1 MLKLQIPMTTKFTAL
16 FGFFLFSKLALAA
29 PVPAEIQSQ
38 TPRGALSLHF
48 ETRNIGPKSAQIGLH
63 LSVVPTGRDLKS
75 AESIGATLPKGPITR
90 AELRELPSPLLPS
103 LFTLEIFARQN
114 GKWRRINAVT
124 FSQTKDLQK
133 IETRWLDPKTKT
145 KPVLALHFGYT
156 HWHEWEILTFA
167 NGLARPAQTQTFY
180 WGGEGEWDYLTQ
192 NLDRTDA
199 QGQMII
205 AESEGN
211 SAPDGKSGVVSRRIY
226 RFDGREWRDFAARYF
241 VIAASLK
248 TRADAEKAL
257 KTIGFGEIRPSAH
270 YSKLKPGY
278 FVIILAR
285 FATLKDANQRSQEI
299 RRDGKIKPSVRLAF

>member
-1 MLKLQIPMTTKFTAL
+1 MTAKITAF
-16 FGFFLFSKLALAA
+16 FGLILFSKLAFGA
-29 PVPAEIQSQ
+29 PIPAEIQSQ
-38 TPRGALSLHF
+38 MRRGALSLRF
-48 ETRNIGPKSAQIGLH
+48 ETRNIGPKSAPIGLH
-63 LSVVPTGRDLKS
+63 LSVVPTGRDVKS
-75 AESIGATLPKGPITR
+75 LESIGATAPKGPITR
-90 AELRELPSPLLPS
+90 AELRELPQPLLPS
-103 LFTLEIFARQN
+103 PFTLDLFARQN
-114 GKWRRINAVT
+114 GRWRRINSVT
-124 FSQTKDLQK
+124 FSQTKDLQN

-156 HWHEWEILTFA
+156 HWHEWEILTFH
-167 NGLARPAQTQTFY
+167 NGLARPAHAQTFF
-180 WGGEGEWDYLTQ
+180 WGGEGEWDYQSQ
-192 NLDRTDA
+192 NLDRTDSN
-199 QGQMII
+199 GKMII
-205 AESEGN
+205 AESEGS

-270 YSKLKPGY
+270 YSKLQPGY

-285 FATLKDANQRSQEI
+285 FVSLKNANQRAAEI